1 MSEVEAL
8 IFPDLVYFE
17 DYNGNFQN
25 YFQAVYKIFES
36 DFIWS
41 KPNYENK
48 VVIVRK
54 YPLVDGI
61 HKTFYHITH
70 EGEDENN
77 RTPDFRRMERIKFPK
92 FVIDN
97 NEHPEILIW
106 KNTRG
111 RDERIVLFNEE
122 ENYIVILAERSDSL
136 LFITAYCIETE
147 HRKRKLMKEYET
159 YKKAKTA

>member
-1 MSEVEAL
+1 MSQIEKL
-8 IFPDLVYFE
+8 IFPDLELFE
-17 DYNGNFQN
+17 DYNGDFQN
-25 YFQAVYKIFES
+25 YFQAVYKIFEV
-36 DFIWS
+36 DFI
-41 KPNYENK
+41 KKQPHYDGQIVK
-48 VVIVRK
+48 VRK

-70 EGEDENN
+70 QGEDEKN
-77 RTPDFRRMERIKFPK
+77 RTPDFRRMERIRFPK

-97 NEHPEILIW
+97 NLHSDILIW

-122 ENYIVILAERSDSL
+122 ENYIVILTERSDSY

-147 HRKRKLMKEYET
+147 HRKRKLIKEYET
-159 YKKAKTA
+159 YKKTKTA

>member
-1 MSEVEAL
+1 MSKVEAL
-8 IFPDLVYFE
+8 IFPDLEYFE
-17 DYNGNFQN
+17 DYNGNFKN

-36 DFIWS
+36 GFI
-41 KPNYENK
+41 KQQPNYEGQIVK
-48 VVIVRK
+48 VRK

-77 RTPDFRRMERIKFPK
+77 RTPDIRRMERIRFPK

-97 NEHPEILIW
+97 NEHQHILIW
-106 KNTRG
+106 KNKRG

-122 ENYIVILAERSDSL
+122 ENYIVILTERSDSF

-147 HRKRKLMKEYET
+147 HRKRKLMKEYEA
-159 YKKAKTA
+159 YKNTKTA

>member
-8 IFPDLVYFE
+8 IFPSLIYFE
-17 DYNGNFQN
+17 EYNGNFQN

-36 DFIWS
+36 DFIRS

-48 VVIVRK
+48 DVIVRK

-70 EGEDENN
+70 QGEDENN
-77 RTPDFRRMERIKFPK
+77 RTPDFRRMERMRFPK
-92 FVIDN
+92 FIIDN
-97 NEHPEILIW
+97 NEHQEILIW

-122 ENYIVILAERSDSL
+122 VNYIVVLAERSDSF
-136 LFITAYCIETE
+136 LFITAYYIETE
-147 HRKRKLMKEYET
+147 HRKRKLMQEYEA

>member
-1 MSEVEAL
+1 MSEVKEL

-17 DYNGNFQN
+17 EYNGNFQN
-25 YFQAVYKIFES
+25 YFNAVYKIFEK
-36 DFIWS
+36 DFI
-41 KPNYENK
+41 KNQPYYEGQI
-48 VVIVRK
+48 VIVRK

-70 EGEDENN
+70 QGEDENN
-77 RTPDFRRMERIKFPK
+77 RTPDFRRMERMRFPK

-97 NEHPEILIW
+97 NKHQDILIW

-111 RDERIVLFNEE
+111 RDERIVLFNET
-122 ENYIVILAERSDSL
+122 ENYIVVLTERSDSY
-136 LFITAYCIETE
+136 LFITAYFIETE
-147 HRKRKLMKEYET
+147 HRKKKLLQEYET

>member
-1 MSEVEAL
+1 MSEVKEL

-17 DYNGNFQN
+17 DYSGNFQN
-25 YFQAVYKIFES
+25 YFNAVYKIFEK
-36 DFIWS
+36 DFIKQS
-41 KPNYENK
+41 LNYEGQI
-48 VVIVRK
+48 VIVRK

-70 EGEDENN
+70 QGEDENN
-77 RTPDFRRMERIKFPK
+77 RTPDFRRMERMRFPK

-97 NEHPEILIW
+97 NKHQDILIW

-111 RDERIVLFNEE
+111 RDERIVLFNET
-122 ENYIVILAERSDSL
+122 ENYIVVLTERSDSY
-136 LFITAYCIETE
+136 LFITAYFIETE
-147 HRKRKLMKEYET
+147 HRKRKLLQEYET

>member
-1 MSEVEAL
+1 MSEVEEL
-8 IFPDLVYFE
+8 IFPDLEYFE

-36 DFIWS
+36 DFI
-41 KPNYENK
+41 KKQPNYEGLIVK
-48 VVIVRK
+48 VRK

-70 EGEDENN
+70 QGEDENN
-77 RTPDFRRMERIKFPK
+77 RTPDFRRMERMRFPK

-97 NEHPEILIW
+97 NEHQDILIW

-122 ENYIVILAERSDSL
+122 ENYIVVLAERSDSF